1 MSVQPLRLGISA
13 CLLGQPVRYN
23 GGHKKSA
30 MCNERLAS
38 VVEFVSFCPEQ
49 AAGFGTPRPAMHL
62 RGTRDD
68 PELVEVRGGGQ
79 DLSAQLEAGYR
90 QSLESFGELDGFILM
105 QKSPS
110 CGLLSV
116 KLHDQQ
122 GRQQR
127 QQTSGLFARALQQRF
142 PLLPM
147 EEEGRLH
154 NPQLF
159 DNFMLRVQASNHFRH
174 QVLTQPSQAALT
186 RFHARYKYLLM
197 AHNPQLMRS
206 MGRFL
211 ATAHDR
217 QLAQRC
223 QLYQQQLMLCLAR
236 PATRKSQC
244 NALQHML
251 GYLRSSVSADARQ
264 LVAKSIE
271 QFRHGHQPLHVPLSL
286 LHHYSAQL
294 ERGYLNQQ
302 MYFTPYPAS
311 LYPAN
316 SSEHL

>member
-1 MSVQPLRLGISA
+1 MTAQPLRLGISA

-23 GGHKKSA
+23 GGHKYSSI
-30 MCNERLAS
+30 CNEVLAP
-38 VVEFVSFCPEQ
+38 VVEFVSFCPEL

-62 RGTRDD
+62 RGEADR
-68 PELVEVRGGGQ
+68 PELVLVKDGGA
-79 DLSAQLEAGYR
+79 DLEPQLAAGYR
-90 QSLESFGELDGFILM
+90 EPLPGFDTLDGFILM

-110 CGLLSV
+110 CGLFRV
-116 KLHDQQ
+116 KLYDDS
-122 GRQQR
+122 GRQKPEHS
-127 QQTSGLFARALQQRF
+127 TGLFAKALQQRY

-159 DNFMLRVQASNHFRH
+159 DNFMLRVQAHHHFRH

-186 RFHARYKYLLM
+186 GFHARYKYLLM
-197 AHNPQLMRS
+197 AHSQQLARN

-211 ATAHDR
+211 ANSQQLSLEQRCHDYQR
-217 QLAQRC
+217 QLLQ
-223 QLYQQQLMLCLAR
+223 CLAR
-236 PATRKSQC
+236 HATRKGHS

-251 GYLRSSVSADARQ
+251 GYLRGTVSADARQ
-264 LVAKSIE
+264 LLVKSIE

-286 LHHYSAQL
+286 LQHYAAQL
-294 ERGYLNQQ
+294 ERDYLSQQ
-302 MYFTPYPAS
+302 QYFAPYPAP

-316 SSEHL
+316 RTEHL